1 MESTTFI
8 KKKTG
13 NIWLCYRIRLYMS
26 IFYVLFF
33 KISFIMNMVKYEQV
47 QIYDFIL
54 LLLSRDQDAQINN
67 DNY

>member
-1 MESTTFI
+1 
-8 KKKTG
+8 
-13 NIWLCYRIRLYMS
+13 
-26 IFYVLFF
+26 
-33 KISFIMNMVKYEQV
+33 MNMVKYEQV

>member
-1 MESTTFI
+1 
-8 KKKTG
+8 
-13 NIWLCYRIRLYMS
+13 MS

>member
-1 MESTTFI
+1 
-8 KKKTG
+8 
-13 NIWLCYRIRLYMS
+13 MS
-26 IFYVLFF
+26 IFYVLFL